1 VGVKYTKGFAITLLV
16 LALACLGPGSFNAW
30 AQANAGG
37 TLNVTVLD
45 PSGALIPNAQLEL
58 KDQAT
63 NDIRRATTQANGAYS
78 FPNLP
83 YGFYQL
89 TVSAQGFQTQV
100 FNSVQIQTGRET
112 DVNATLKVG
121 TTNETVT
128 VEATETPLV
137 QTESSTLAATI
148 DTKQIVNLPLAGRDA
163 WSLVYLTPG
172 WVSTGNR
179 SSSGTF
185 NNLPGGAIGSVDFD
199 GTPGMSNR
207 FRSSGY
213 GYGYSVVQARIE
225 NIAEMT
231 VQTAQLDLSGNGT
244 AATSIKIVSRRGSNE
259 FHGRLYEDFRNT
271 VLNSNSWINNA
282 RGNARPITKFNEFG
296 GSVGGP
302 IMKDKLFFFGTWA
315 ERKNPNTSIPSIS
328 VMNPLAQQGI
338 YQYRDSSGNIK
349 QVDLFAAAR
358 AAGLPGA
365 VNPQIAS
372 QLQAI
377 NGVLGQGNVTP
388 SSDPNL
394 STFTFTNPSSTTVY
408 YPTLRLDYNATDKLR
423 FNFSY
428 TQNKTK
434 SPKTYAPNYPGLDT
448 VDNSSYEGN
457 NRIAGFG
464 IDYTIK
470 PTLINQ
476 FSVGFLYQYSIW
488 DPENKGLDLPNIH
501 AEGWGMGTSIWGG
514 SYPRTAISSYYPQW
528 NLRDSLSWQR
538 GEHSFVFGGSWF
550 REQDHYWNGPGG
562 WPIYYMNSLNGSDPA
577 YAAINNAMPGVA
589 TNLQSAA
596 RALYATLTA
605 RISSVSIAVGRPLD
619 MKTKQYKDFGQYNL
633 NEVQQS
639 GGFWAQDRWRVRPNL
654 TLNYGIRWDIV
665 GNNYDKDGAYSSAKT
680 PADLWG
686 PTPIGAMFQPGV
698 LGGVGEP
705 TFVARKHVYKTSWV
719 NPQPAIAIAW
729 NPKAESGILGKL
741 IGTDKTVIRTGY
753 SLRNYQEGAQN
764 FWAFASNS
772 GAFFYQ
778 SGSIVADPSA
788 TGPGY
793 FKPGTLTM
801 GDPLPAWRLN
811 PATWAPEVKGTQM
824 FGSSFYTMNPEI
836 RQPYVQ
842 QWNFGI
848 QRTLPGGNALEV
860 RYVGNLTLH
869 SWLGLN
875 LNEINIFENGF
886 LDEFKNA
893 QNNLAIN
900 RANGKGNTPFN
911 YGLPGQVALPIMT
924 AALGATNNSNWT
936 GQVTNLDTGAAGSM
950 ARTLAGTTG
959 YLCSV
964 IGGTN
969 FAPCA
974 AAGYPGAGLGK
985 PLNFWGINPYARTA
999 GLNYLDAAGHSNY
1012 HGLQVEFRQR
1022 PTHGMQFSA
1031 NYTWAHSLGLA
1042 AVNNLQSQGVNP
1054 YTLRNLDLNYGPS
1067 SLDIRHTFRVNGTYD
1082 LPFGKGKTF
1091 LSGAGRAVDSIVGG
1105 WTIGMITVMQSG
1117 NPAWISGGYSTVTGA
1132 DSGVNFVGITA
1143 ADFQKGISIR
1153 KTGNPWVLTFDPQYI
1168 GADGMASSTYFTPAT
1183 TPGVFGAINTVLRAP
1198 MWWNTDLSVTKIIP
1212 ITERVKMSL
1221 QGSALNAFNHPTF
1234 GIGSLNIRSTSFGQ
1248 ATSGSSRSIELRA
1261 NIEF

>member
-1 VGVKYTKGFAITLLV
+1 VGSKNARSFAIFV
-16 LALACLGPGSFNAW
+16 VCLALACLGPGAFYAW
-30 AQANAGG
+30 GQANAGG

-45 PSGALIPNAQLEL
+45 PSGAVVPNAKLEL
-58 KDQAT
+58 RDQST
-63 NDIRRATTQANGAYS
+63 NDIRRGVTQANGAFS

-83 YGFYQL
+83 YGFYEL
-89 TVSAQGFQTQV
+89 TVSADGFQNQV
-100 FNSVQIQTGRET
+100 FASVQIQTGRET
-112 DVNATLKVG
+112 DVNASLKVG
-121 TTNETVT
+121 ATNETVT
-128 VEATETPLV
+128 VEASSTPLV

-148 DTKQIVNLPLAGRDA
+148 DTKQIVNLPLRGRDA

-172 WVSTGNR
+172 WTSTGNN
-179 SSSGTF
+179 SSTGTF

-207 FRSSGY
+207 FRSSGF
-213 GYGYSVVQARIE
+213 GYGYSVVQARME

-244 AATSIKIVSRRGSNE
+244 SAMSIKIVSRRGSNQ

-271 VLNSNSWINNA
+271 VLNANSWINNA
-282 RGNARPITKFNEFG
+282 RGDQRSITKYNEFG

-302 IMKDKLFFFGTWA
+302 ILKDKLFFFGTWA
-315 ERKNPNTSIPSIS
+315 ETKNPNTSIASAT
-328 VMNPLAQQGI
+328 VLNPLAQQGI
-338 YQYRDSSGNIK
+338 FQYLDKNGALQK
-349 QVDLFAAAR
+349 VDLFAAAR

-365 VNPQIAS
+365 VHPQIGN
-372 QLQAI
+372 QLKLI
-377 NGVLGQGNVTP
+377 NGILNQGNLTQG
-388 SSDPNL
+388 SDPNVQ
-394 STFTFTNPSSTTVY
+394 TFTFTNAASSTIY
-408 YPTLRLDYNATDKLR
+408 YPTLRVDYNATDRLR
-423 FNFSY
+423 FNLSY
-428 TQNKTK
+428 TQQKT
-434 SPKTYAPNYPGLDT
+434 SRPNGYAPNFPEIDP
-448 VDNSSYEGN
+448 VDRTSYLGN
-457 NRIAGFG
+457 NKIAGFG

-476 FSVGFLYQYSIW
+476 FSAGFLYQYSIW
-488 DPENKGLDLPNIH
+488 DPENKGLDLPSIH
-501 AEGWGMGTSIWGG
+501 EETWGIGTGLYTG
-514 SYPRTAISSYYPQW
+514 NYPRTAISSYYPQF

-538 GEHSFVFGGSWF
+538 GQHSLIFGGSWF

-562 WPIYYMNSLNGSDPA
+562 WPSYSFGLNNSDPA
-577 YAAINNAMPGVA
+577 YTVINNAMPGVS
-589 TNLQSAA
+589 TSLQSAA

-605 RISSVSIAVGRPLD
+605 RVSGVNIAVGRPLD
-619 MKTKQYKDFGQYNL
+619 MKTKQYKQYGQYNL

-639 GGFWAQDRWRVRPNL
+639 GGFWVQDRWRLRPNL
-654 TLNYGIRWDIV
+654 TLNYGIRWDMV

-705 TFVARKHVYKTSWV
+705 TFIARKHVYKTSWV
-719 NPQPAIAIAW
+719 NPQPAFAIAW

-778 SGSIVADPSA
+778 YGYLTADTSA

-793 FKPGTLTM
+793 FRPGTLTY
-801 GDPLPAWRLN
+801 GDPLPEFRFN
-811 PATWAPEVKGTQM
+811 PDKWAPEVKGSQM
-824 FGSSFYTMNPEI
+824 FGSSFYTMNPNI

-848 QRTLPGGNALEV
+848 QRILPGGNALEV

-893 QNNLAIN
+893 QKNLAIN

-911 YGLPGQVALPIMT
+911 YGLPGQVALPVM
-924 AALGATNNSNWT
+924 AAAFGNTNNSSWT
-936 GQVTNLDTGAAGSM
+936 GQVTNLDTGAVGSL
-950 ARTLAGTTG
+950 ARTLAGSTG

-964 IGGTN
+964 IGGAN
-969 FAPCA
+969 FSPCA
-974 AAGYPGAGLGK
+974 GYAGIGK
-985 PLNFWGINPYARTA
+985 PVNFWGINPYARTG

-1012 HGLQVEFRQR
+1012 HALQIEFRQR
-1022 PTHGMQFSA
+1022 PAHGMQFSG
-1031 NYTWAHSLGLA
+1031 NYTWGHSLGFGA
-1042 AVNNLQSQGVNP
+1042 TNNLQSQGARV
-1054 YTLRNLDLNYGPS
+1054 YTLRNLDLGYGPS

-1091 LSGAGRAVDSIVGG
+1091 LGGAGRAVDSIVGG

-1117 NPAWISGGYSTVTGA
+1117 NPAWISGGYGTVTGS

-1143 ADFQKGISIR
+1143 DDFQKGISIR
-1153 KTGNPWVLTFDPQYI
+1153 KTGNPWVLTFDPKYI
-1168 GADGMASSTYFTPAT
+1168 AADGTANSQYLTPAT

-1198 MWWNTDLSVTKIIP
+1198 MWWNTDLSVTKAIP
-1212 ITERVKMSL
+1212 ITESVRMTL
-1221 QGSALNAFNHPTF
+1221 QGSAMNAFNHPTF
-1234 GIGSLNIRSTSFGQ
+1234 GIGNLSIRSITFGQ
-1248 ATSGSSRSIELRA
+1248 ATSGSARNIELRA